1 MYKSQR
7 VGRSTRRDLASQSH
21 SLGGAL
27 KKSGAS
33 VLFRGRINTSWEY
46 ARRGTQR
53 AVIHHTRKVH
63 AAVVPACT
71 RAIRS
76 VHTGGQERGA
86 HPVKVCEIQVLST
99 PRQLAAITQSRV
111 GAGVRVGRI
120 SRLASPRAPRRASA
134 GTPLRAFSP
143 GATRVADTTASY
155 FSGRRDVRCR
165 PADVESRISP
175 ETSEISS
182 VWLAPSCSSASV
194 ENRSWNAR
202 REWRGARRIV

>member
-1 MYKSQR
+1 MYKSQK
-7 VGRSTRRDLASQSH
+7 VGRSALVESASRLYLLSRH

-33 VLFRGRINTSWEY
+33 VLFRRRINTSYEY

-63 AAVVPACT
+63 AAVVPART
-71 RAIRS
+71 RATRS
-76 VHTGGQERGA
+76 VHVRGA

-111 GAGVRVGRI
+111 GAGVRVRRI
-120 SRLASPRAPRRASA
+120 SRLASPRAPRRASRSA

-165 PADVESRISP
+165 PADVESDLPRNLRNLLGLVG
-175 ETSEISS
+175 S
-182 VWLAPSCSSASV
+182 VMHF
-194 ENRSWNAR
+194 R
-202 REWRGARRIV
+202 RR